1 MPWEIFESAAH
12 RYEGWYT
19 TPRGQRADHAERA
32 LLDHLFKLFPA
43 ARRVLEVGCGTGHFS
58 EWLAQKG
65 LTVFGLDRSPAML
78 TEMHARVPTCPVI
91 LGDAHHLP
99 VKSGAVD
106 IVVFVTTLEFL
117 EDPTTGLAE
126 AVRVARQ
133 GVIMLVLNRWSLGG
147 FSRRWGPQASQL
159 LLSHAHD
166 YSLWSLRALVQDVT
180 GARLHRVQWASTL
193 FPAVLWKVQ
202 GRVPLGE
209 VIGMA
214 AVLASPTVDATT
226 NADRRAS

>member
-1 MPWEIFESAAH
+1 MPWEIFEAAAH
-12 RYEGWYT
+12 RYESWYA

-32 LLDHLFKLFPA
+32 LLNNLFGLFPS
-43 ARRVLEVGCGTGHFS
+43 ARSVLEVGCGTGHFS

-78 TEMHARVPTCPVI
+78 ADMHARVPTFPVI
-91 LGDAHHLP
+91 LGDAHYLP

-106 IVVFVTTLEFL
+106 IVAFVTTLEFL
-117 EDPTTGLAE
+117 EDPTAGLAE

-147 FSRRWGPQASQL
+147 FSRRWGPQASQS
-159 LLSHAHD
+159 LLSQAHD

-180 GARLHRVQWASTL
+180 GARLRQVQWASTL
-193 FPAVLWKVQ
+193 FPAVLWTVQ

-214 AVLASPTVDATT
+214 AVLTSPTGDAPT